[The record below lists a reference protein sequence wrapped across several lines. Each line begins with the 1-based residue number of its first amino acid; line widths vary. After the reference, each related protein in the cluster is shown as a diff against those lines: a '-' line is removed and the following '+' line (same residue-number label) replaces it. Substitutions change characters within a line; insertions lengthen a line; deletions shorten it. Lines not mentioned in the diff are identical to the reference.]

1 MNDNRPN
8 RRRERVL
15 WSSITAVLV
24 IVVLVLASTPSA
36 FAQARSDTDQAME
49 ILESVFRFIQESY
62 VEDVDTDTLLEGA
75 LRGLFESLDDPYS
88 AYLDEADMRNLTDT
102 TEGEFGGV
110 GMFIAKERPQENA
123 EDSGF
128 VEIIAPIDD
137 TPAFRAG
144 LRAGDLIV
152 GLRDADGEE
161 FLPTD
166 EMSIDEAVDRLRGAP
181 GTRVVIRVR
190 RGERAEFTVTLE
202 RAVIQVPTARHAMID
217 EEIAF
222 LRIIRFTPQ
231 TVQAVQEA
239 IDFFEQNDY
248 QQLIIDLRTNPG
260 GLLSSVIDV
269 TDLFFDDGTIV
280 GTSSRVPQENDR
292 FTATDGVSVDPEIP
306 VVVLINQG
314 SASAAEIMAGALQDR
329 DRAYLIGETTFGKGS
344 VQQIRRIADGGFR
357 LTMSRYYLPS
367 GRFIDEVGVDPDLSV
382 ETPELTDDE
391 TEAYAELRNS
401 GRIESWVSD
410 NLDPSDPQIDR
421 FVDGLQ
427 NEGFNVPDRFIKV
440 TIRDELNRQNNQTQV
455 YDLEYDVV
463 LQEAV
468 ELLREGQVPAGR

>member
-110 GMFIAKERPQENA
+110 GMFIAKERPEENA
-123 EDSGF
+123 ENSGF

-166 EMSIDEAVDRLRGAP
+166 EMSIDEAVDRLRGTP
-181 GTRVVIRVR
+181 GTRVVIQVR

-248 QQLIIDLRTNPG
+248 QELIIDLRTNPG
-260 GLLSSVIDV
+260 GLLSAVIDV

-367 GRFIDEVGVDPDLSV
+367 GRFIDEIGVDPDLSV

>member
-110 GMFIAKERPQENA
+110 GMFIAKERPEENA
-123 EDSGF
+123 ENSGF

-166 EMSIDEAVDRLRGAP
+166 EMSIDEAVDRLRGTP
-181 GTRVVIRVR
+181 GTRVVIQVR

-248 QQLIIDLRTNPG
+248 QELIIDLRTNPG
-260 GLLSSVIDV
+260 GLLSAVIDV

>member
-110 GMFIAKERPQENA
+110 GMFIAKERPEENA

-152 GLRDADGEE
+152 GLRDVDGEE

-166 EMSIDEAVDRLRGAP
+166 EMSIDEAVDRLRGTP
-181 GTRVVIRVR
+181 GTRVVIQVR

-248 QQLIIDLRTNPG
+248 QELIIDLRTNPG
-260 GLLSSVIDV
+260 GLLSAVIDV

-410 NLDPSDPQIDR
+410 NLDPSGPRIDR